1 MTIETKEQKINDYL
15 YNQNYEYGDKN
26 FDIKK
31 TSKSSS
37 NKTKITHYAIG
48 RANDEL
54 CQRRPFGNPTIHNFS
69 KA

>member
-15 YNQNYEYGDKN
+15 YNKNYEYGDKN

-37 NKTKITHYAIG
+37 SKTKITHYAIG
-48 RANDEL
+48 
-54 CQRRPFGNPTIHNFS
+54 
-69 KA
+69 KAYRQFH